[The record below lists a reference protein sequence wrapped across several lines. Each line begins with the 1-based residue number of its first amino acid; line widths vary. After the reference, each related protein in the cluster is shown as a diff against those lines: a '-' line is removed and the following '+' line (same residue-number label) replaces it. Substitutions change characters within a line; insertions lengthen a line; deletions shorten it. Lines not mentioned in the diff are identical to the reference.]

1 MYIPKNRILT
11 NQYTSD
17 NKLMIKETQEF
28 YRGFYYKQFDGKYF
42 TGKTP
47 NDPPN
52 VELVEV
58 EDTATTFEPDTLQS
72 QIAYGDF
79 PTIFND
85 LDTPGYDEGMVVD
98 YAKLQKINLDQS
110 TRLLLPNQSYPTPTI
125 DDYELGVFTRYFCVK
140 INQPIYLEL
149 NKKTYDKLKKKDA
162 EYLWQPYKCFKIQ
175 WTIIGNEEE
184 VRKTN
189 NNIVLIQERKNGKI
203 GLASFLKFNF
213 TKFYL

>member
-110 TRLLLPNQSYPTPTI
+110 TRLLLPNQSYPQPTI

-140 INQPIYLEL
+140 VNQPIYLEL

-162 EYLWQPYKCFKIQ
+162 EYLWQPY
-175 WTIIGNEEE
+175 
-184 VRKTN
+184 
-189 NNIVLIQERKNGKI
+189 
-203 GLASFLKFNF
+203 
-213 TKFYL
+213 